1 MLPGGG
7 IVVDDCRPGPY
18 DGSLQAY
25 EEFLAEHGMT
35 FERVGS
41 KGGVLR
47 KPLEAETP
55 RVERVERMAE

>member
-1 MLPGGG
+1 V
-7 IVVDDCRPGPY
+7 IDDCREGPY

-25 EEFLAEHGMT
+25 EEFIAENGLP

-47 KPLEAETP
+47 KGVSSES
-55 RVERVERMAE
+55 RS